1 MTVGLARRFGD
12 RILIIADTI
21 ISSRSAAKK
30 DIIPGRVKA
39 VILAEDVSAAYAGSV
54 YHALPALQRAAQ
66 IARSNGRIEDIIEP
80 LRATNAE
87 TVHDEELETEFLIA
101 SHRDGVAMMKV
112 WRGGEIT
119 RGDALL
125 WIGEPS
131 VADALVSLESAAPT
145 PLGWP
150 DEVRLNWTAAQ
161 LLGDPTRFV
170 LKNVGGFFVTL
181 LASPVGHTYQDM
193 AGAALCNDLRLS
205 GATPDDS
212 GVLGIYHYQV
222 LHGFWRGAAVLAV
235 YLPQPKL
242 GFLYRPL
249 SMDRPADVIAN
260 TSPEHLFGLISNEA
274 TAMGATIRD

>member
-12 RILIIADTI
+12 RILIIADTM

-39 VILAEDVSAAYAGSV
+39 VVLAEHVSAAYAGSV
-54 YHALPALQRAAQ
+54 DHALPALQRAAQ
-66 IARSNGRIEDIIEP
+66 IARSNARIEDIIEP
-80 LRATNAE
+80 LRSTNAE
-87 TVHDEELETEFLIA
+87 TAHDEELVTEFLIA
-101 SHRDGVAMMKV
+101 SHRDGIAMMKV

-119 RGDALL
+119 RSDSLL

-145 PLGWP
+145 PIGWP
-150 DEVRLNWTAAQ
+150 DEVRLNWVAAQ
-161 LLGDPTRFV
+161 FLGDPTRFV
-170 LKNVGGFFVTL
+170 DKHVGGFFVTL

-193 AGAALCNDLRLS
+193 AGATLCNDLRLS
-205 GATPDDS
+205 GATADDS
-212 GVLGIYHYQV
+212 GGLKVYHYQV

-249 SMDRPADVIAN
+249 SMDRPADVIGN
-260 TSPEHLFGLISNEA
+260 TSPEELLGLIRNEA
-274 TAMGATIRD
+274 TAMGATIRN